1 MQDEL
6 LAGLQHT
13 GRRAQAGLAGR
24 WSAGETLPCL
34 LLQEPFTGQTCTLRC
49 SENTSA
55 FSPGSSNPFP
65 AQGWAQPGTA
75 HGQEWLTQV
84 PSGVSALGESG
95 QVKDSGLN
103 EIIEL
108 DKDGMFLW
116 AGISVSC

>member
-1 MQDEL
+1 MHLPSVLGAATPSL
-6 LAGLQHT
+6 L
-13 GRRAQAGLAGR
+13 
-24 WSAGETLPCL
+24 W
-34 LLQEPFTGQTCTLRC
+34 
-49 SENTSA
+49 
-55 FSPGSSNPFP
+55 
-65 AQGWAQPGTA
+65 GWAQPGTA

-95 QVKDSGLN
+95 QVKDGGLN